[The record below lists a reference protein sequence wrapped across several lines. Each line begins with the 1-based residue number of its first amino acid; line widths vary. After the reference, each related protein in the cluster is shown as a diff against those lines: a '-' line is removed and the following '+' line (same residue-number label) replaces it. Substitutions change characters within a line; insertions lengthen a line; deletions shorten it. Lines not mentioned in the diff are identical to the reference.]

1 MLKSLDSITSVG
13 EGRKEGQG
21 RLERERRGREGTAGT
36 PGEGR
41 GKEQMRQK
49 RKSTRKANRTAV
61 RSQKDYRRNG
71 DKEGVFRPC
80 YRN

>member
-1 MLKSLDSITSVG
+1 MPKSLDSITSVG
-13 EGRKEGQG
+13 EGRNEGQG
-21 RLERERRGREGTAGT
+21 RVERERRGGEGARR
-36 PGEGR
+36 EGR

-49 RKSTRKANRTAV
+49 GKSTRKANRTAV
-61 RSQKDYRRNG
+61 RSQEGHRRNG